1 MLGERAGRA
10 GHLYCTVATPR
21 SLLLSRRTTVA
32 GHGQAASLKIPL
44 WTYPRVVVAFGGGG
58 GSGGGGGGGVSV
70 VLVIVICS
78 F

>member
-1 MLGERAGRA
+1 MLGERTGRA

-21 SLLLSRRTTVA
+21 SHLLSRRTAVA
-32 GHGQAASLKIPL
+32 GHGQAASLKTPL
-44 WTYPRVVVAFGGGG
+44 WTYPRVVVAV
-58 GSGGGGGGGVSV
+58 GGGGGGGGGSV